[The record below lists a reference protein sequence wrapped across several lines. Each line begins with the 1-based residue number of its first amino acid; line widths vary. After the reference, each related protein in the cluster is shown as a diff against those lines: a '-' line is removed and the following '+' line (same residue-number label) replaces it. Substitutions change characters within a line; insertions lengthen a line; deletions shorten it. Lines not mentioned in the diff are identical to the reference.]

1 MSGVVLRCRNCG
13 TTQATPGECEACH
26 EGDVQYFC
34 PNHSPGRWLDE
45 PACSACG
52 AMPGVP
58 GRTER
63 VPARPAPAPPP
74 DFRGRRTSP
83 PPGRPAPHDEDEFE
97 REVLTGPVHSP
108 GAEGRLLEELI
119 RAGLAGGPRGA
130 PALPPIGAGI
140 STAFGCVRRIVVILF
155 VLMVLAA
162 MFVFGLLG
170 ATGPA
175 NPPDE
180 IRESPAM
187 LHEYRAPLAGS
198 LAQGLVPEE
207 LHFAGQRRIG
217 VSVH

>member
-1 MSGVVLRCRNCG
+1 MSGVVLRCRTCG

-52 AMPGVP
+52 ARPGVP
-58 GRTER
+58 GRMER
-63 VPARPAPAPPP
+63 VPPRRSPAPPP
-74 DFRGRRTSP
+74 DSRARRTP
-83 PPGRPAPHDEDEFE
+83 PPIRRAPTPDEEELE
-97 REVLTGPVHSP
+97 REVLTGPVHSS

-130 PALPPIGAGI
+130 PTLPPIGAGI

-155 VLMVLAA
+155 ILMVLAA

-170 ATGPA
+170 APGPT
-175 NPPDE
+175 NPPDV
-180 IRESPAM
+180 IRGGSAVP
-187 LHEYRAPLAGS
+187 HEYRAPLGGS
-198 LAQGLVPEE
+198 
-207 LHFAGQRRIG
+207 
-217 VSVH
+217 